1 MYLMEE
7 KGTSHISLS
16 PRNPELTC
24 TTMMTLVYRVIGTG
38 DVAGAWSWSRRWVS
52 VSSSRVWSSSSSL
65 LPSNSIG
72 GSAVTGLCNRH
83 ERASERAIDGGAACG
98 VNKVM
103 AVVKGELPGSRG
115 ARGPGNPFLGIRA
128 EFRGKH
134 PAAGR
139 RPIATQIP
147 DDSPA
152 FYHRAI
158 SPLRRAPR
166 IGASLPDV

>member
-1 MYLMEE
+1 MEE

-16 PRNPELTC
+16 PRNPKLTC
-24 TTMMTLVYRVIGTG
+24 TTTMILLSIELSGQVVWCR
-38 DVAGAWSWSRRWVS
+38 GAWFWSRRWVS

-83 ERASERAIDGGAACG
+83 EWASERANDGGAVCG

-115 ARGPGNPFLGIRA
+115 ARGPGNSFLGIRA

-147 DDSPA
+147 DDSPG

-166 IGASLPDV
+166 IGASLPNV